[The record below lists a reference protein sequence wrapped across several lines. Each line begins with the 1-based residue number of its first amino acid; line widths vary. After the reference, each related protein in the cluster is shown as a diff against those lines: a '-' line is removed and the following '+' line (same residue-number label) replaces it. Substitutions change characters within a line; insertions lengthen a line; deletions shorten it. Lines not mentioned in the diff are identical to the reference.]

1 MRAADFQNGGY
12 GNDDADR
19 QITSAAVIQS
29 DDQGLTWSEPRLITD
44 VAKPANGTTS
54 GGIYT
59 PVAGDVKGMFA
70 TSGEGIQLRYGEH
83 AGRLI
88 QQYAGTVLQANGSTA
103 IQSYS
108 VYSDDNGA
116 TWHRGA
122 YVGTGMDENKTVE
135 LSDGRVMLNSR
146 DSSNGRLRKVAISTD
161 GGATY
166 GPVTAD
172 AELPDPTNNASI
184 TRLHPDAAAGTA
196 DARKLIFTNANNGA
210 NGDRKNG
217 AVRLSCDDGET
228 WPGLRTLETG
238 FFAYSTATAI
248 DDGRV
253 GVLWEGN
260 YTNSMPF
267 SSFDE
272 AWLNA
277 VCAPLS
283 VPATTLEPSVV
294 KSVPVTVTNQE
305 DTALTGSV
313 SLFTPSGWSATD
325 APVSDLAPGE
335 STTVQVSVTAPASA
349 AGTQR
354 LQAAFTTQ
362 DGRVSQTTTVL
373 ELPPAPTV
381 IGATITGARTD
392 TARDLASQPYTAG
405 EQVPYAFRVDN
416 ASTMTVAVVPTKGD
430 FAPFIPP
437 GAGNGR
443 FMVLAVDAGYNCA
456 TPKHAVTAD
465 DIARG
470 YFVADTTWTV
480 SASGQPTKT
489 IEVAGGEVDVIA
501 RDPRLTVEVAGT
513 WNDAD
518 GNGLAT
524 AGETVTWERTVRNTG
539 NVTLTGV
546 TVGGAEIGTLASGAS
561 TDLGA
566 ATTTLT
572 TADIAAG
579 TVSAASVEASAS
591 NGKRAADVS
600 VDSDRVVLPVAPT
613 WATGTAYPKG
623 DHVTYDGRLWMA
635 SWWTKAQKP
644 GDPNGPWQEIAVDAD
659 GRTVWT
665 PTRIFDKGDEVVYDG
680 TEYTAKWWTRNQQP
694 GLANGPWK

>member
-1 MRAADFQNGGY
+1 
-12 GNDDADR
+12 
-19 QITSAAVIQS
+19 
-29 DDQGLTWSEPRLITD
+29 
-44 VAKPANGTTS
+44 
-54 GGIYT
+54 
-59 PVAGDVKGMFA
+59 
-70 TSGEGIQLRYGEH
+70 
-83 AGRLI
+83 
-88 QQYAGTVLQANGSTA
+88 VLQPNGSTA

-116 TWHRGA
+116 TWQRGA
-122 YVGTGMDENKTVE
+122 YVGTGMDENKVVE

-172 AELPDPTNNASI
+172 TELPDPTNNASI
-184 TRLHPDAAAGTA
+184 TRLHPEAPAGTA

-238 FFAYSTATAI
+238 FFAYSSATAL
-248 DDGRV
+248 DEGRI

-260 YTNSMPF
+260 YTDSIHF

-283 VPATTLEPSVV
+283 VPATSLAPSVA

-305 DTALTGSV
+305 DDALTGTVSV
-313 SLFTPSGWSATD
+313 FTPSGWSASD
-325 APVSDLAPGE
+325 AAVSDLAPGA
-335 STTVQVSVTAPASA
+335 STTVDVSVTAPAGA

-354 LQAAFTTQ
+354 LQAAFTAV
-362 DGRVSQTTTVL
+362 DGRVSQTTAVF

-392 TARDLASQPYTAG
+392 TARDLATQPYTAG
-405 EQVPYAFRVDN
+405 EQVPYAFRVDST
-416 ASTMTVAVVPTKGD
+416 STMTTSVVPTTGD
-430 FAPFIPP
+430 FAPFLPP
-437 GAGNGR
+437 GAGNCR
-443 FMVLAVDAGYNCA
+443 FLTLAAGAGYTCA

-489 IEVAGGEVDVIA
+489 IEVAGGEVDVVA
-501 RDPRLTVEVAGT
+501 RDPRLTVEVTGD

-518 GNGLAT
+518 DNGLAT
-524 AGETVTWERTVRNTG
+524 AGETVTWNRAVRNTG

-561 TDLGA
+561 A
-566 ATTTLT
+566 ALEAETTTLT

-591 NGKRAADVS
+591 NGKLAADVS
-600 VDSDRVVLPVAPT
+600 VEASAVELSTAAAWNTR
-613 WATGTAYPKG
+613 TAYGQG

-644 GDPNGPWQEIAVDAD
+644 GDPNGPWQEIAVDAE

-665 PTRIFDKGDEVVYDG
+665 PTRIFDKDDEVVHDG
-680 TEYTAKWWTRNQQP
+680 TGYTAKWWTRNQQP